1 MLVQPDLLSI
11 VASLQDAANRHAV
24 DEVMAMFADD
34 AGILLA
40 GFTKISDCI
49 VFVDN
54 LDQNS
59 FICCGSL

>member
-1 MLVQPDLLSI
+1 MLVHPDLLSI

-40 GFTKISDCI
+40 GFTKISWSWSG
-49 VFVDN
+49 
-54 LDQNS
+54 LGSDQGNS
-59 FICCGSL
+59 LIQ